1 MCVGC
6 TIACRE
12 VIAAAPRMAS
22 FSIYPA
28 TGIDIYSDRVNKL
41 PDQ

>member
-1 MCVGC
+1 MYVGC

-28 TGIDIYSDRVNKL
+28 TGIDIDRVNTL